1 MHPFIVKSGYA
12 LFHCDSC
19 GLYQT
24 DLKKEYESFVKSFY
38 GKGYFTGDPTRGAYT
53 SYRKDKPYITKNMQ
67 RFLAEVK
74 KHIPTGKLLDAGCAY
89 GYFVELALASGY
101 DAYGFDP
108 SSHAVAEARKIVG
121 KTRIKEGTIGS
132 VRYPGEKFDVIT
144 LFDVFEHLSDPKH
157 DIEKLTN
164 LLAPDGILVMAT
176 GDTDS
181 MMARALKRKW
191 TFFNPPQHLFF
202 FNQKNLTRLLASIR
216 MKPVYWFRIGKWL
229 SLEYV
234 FHLAETGAE
243 SKLGKFLHKTVGP
256 TVIGRLPIYLP
267 VMDNMVVVAK
277 KKT

>member
-1 MHPFIVKSGYA
+1 MKNGYA

-24 DLKKEYESFVKSFY
+24 DLKKEYESFVKAFY

-53 SYRKDKPYITKNMQ
+53 SYRKDKPYITKNMH

-74 KHIPTGKLLDAGCAY
+74 KHKPAGKLLDAGCAY
-89 GYFVELALASGY
+89 GYFIELALANGY

-108 SSHAVAEARKIVG
+108 SHHAVGEARKIVG
-121 KTRIKEGTIGS
+121 SDRVKEGTIGG
-132 VRYPGEKFDVIT
+132 VRYNGELFDVIT
-144 LFDVFEHLSDPKH
+144 LFDVFEHLSDPKK
-157 DIEKLTN
+157 DMQKLMK
-164 LLAPDGILVMAT
+164 LLAPDGILVIAT

-181 MMARALKRKW
+181 IMAKTLKRRW

-202 FNQKNLTRLLASIR
+202 FNQKNLTRFLRDIH
-216 MKPVYWFRIGKWL
+216 MKPVHWFRIGKWL

-243 SKLGKFLHKTVGP
+243 SGLGKFLHRFLGP
-256 TVIGRLPIYLP
+256 TLVGRVPIYLP
-267 VMDNMVVVAK
+267 LMDNMVVIAK
-277 KKT
+277 KKI